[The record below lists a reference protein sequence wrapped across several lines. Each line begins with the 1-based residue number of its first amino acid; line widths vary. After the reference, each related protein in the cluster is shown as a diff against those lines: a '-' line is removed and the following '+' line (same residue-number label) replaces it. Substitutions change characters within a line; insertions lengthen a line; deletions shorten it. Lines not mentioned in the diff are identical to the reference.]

1 MVIFASPRFFE
12 RGRPRDLRGKAAS
25 MRMGES
31 SKATVLQNELYT
43 WICKTGFRVAC
54 LTSLLAFRS
63 LGIRRHPRRFAP
75 CQLDEGWSSPKTFVL
90 LRNHAKAERRLR
102 YLARRR
108 CRRPHPL
115 ARSRGIHN
123 LGRLVMAE
131 DSQDCHVAGR
141 THAKKKNMENL
152 EECHCVSARG
162 QDGGQTIRVPSVMTR
177 GRLYTP
183 SHRARGRR
191 NPFGGS
197 CSAATYCRSA
207 KTTGSVAGVE
217 TTRSVS
223 MSSSGA
229 VRRAASAPGSRAAA
243 NSRRHARARA
253 SFDKPAHG
261 SLAPSWTRE
270 MSVRARVRAAA
281 RAFFCPEVFS
291 RVIPMRDGSQRFFWS
306 STTSVM
312 LCRVAMDRFTPFSRK
327 TRYSTIFIPTSVLS
341 RKGPVQRKAWQA

>member
-1 MVIFASPRFFE
+1 M
-12 RGRPRDLRGKAAS
+12 DL
-25 MRMGES
+25 
-31 SKATVLQNELYT
+31 QD
-43 WICKTGFRVAC
+43 WF
-54 LTSLLAFRS
+54 
-63 LGIRRHPRRFAP
+63 PRRVPNIPACVPQPGNPATPASLCALSTGRGLEFAQDFCP
-75 CQLDEGWSSPKTFVL
+75 VTESRQGGAATSRIPFL
-90 LRNHAKAERRLR
+90 LTPSRHEKAVCVIPAQISRPTPSRRLG

-261 SLAPSWTRE
+261 SLTPS
-270 MSVRARVRAAA
+270 
-281 RAFFCPEVFS
+281 
-291 RVIPMRDGSQRFFWS
+291 
-306 STTSVM
+306 
-312 LCRVAMDRFTPFSRK
+312 
-327 TRYSTIFIPTSVLS
+327 
-341 RKGPVQRKAWQA
+341 